1 MRLPLNAHAGMAVL
15 LQHFNDLIGNCADM
29 TIDVTRGDY
38 HGVCECRLS
47 CQINY
52 DRLFGLC
59 VLKCFKDAG
68 QHVAPFNR
76 LGGKGGGPGL
86 RCRGTRNLLCQC
98 RHLRGFIPVSGQ
110 INDA

>member
-29 TIDVTRGDY
+29 TIDATRGDY